1 MYACKLCLAV
11 LKTIIL
17 AMATY
22 AIYIYK
28 MKSLIGEVFETF
40 TWNNKTR

>member
-1 MYACKLCLAV
+1 MLLMYVWKLCLGV

-28 MKSLIGEVFETF
+28 MKSLTAITI
-40 TWNNKTR
+40 